1 MALTDHIGTFIRR
14 SRAVLLGIGIG
25 LVAIWVFFFDS
36 HSIATRIQLM
46 AERSELVA
54 DNEALQARIDALEI
68 KLSRPPTDAEIER
81 IAREEYHMSRPG
93 ETVYPVI
100 TQR

>member
-1 MALTDHIGTFIRR
+1 MAFLQHVSAFFQSFRTL
-14 SRAVLLGIGIG
+14 LLG
-25 LVAIWVFFFDS
+25 LAVAFVAIWVLFFDS

-46 AERSELVA
+46 AERSELTA

-81 IAREEYHMSRPG
+81 IAREDYHMSRPG
-93 ETVYPVI
+93 ETVYRVI
-100 TQR
+100 TEK